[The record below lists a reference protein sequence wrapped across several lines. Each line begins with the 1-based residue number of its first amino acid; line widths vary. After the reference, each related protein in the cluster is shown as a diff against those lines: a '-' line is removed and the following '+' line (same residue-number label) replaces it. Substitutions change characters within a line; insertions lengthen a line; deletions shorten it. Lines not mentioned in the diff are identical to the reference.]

1 MLGWIE
7 KRRPRS
13 YMPVGDVGDHEEK
26 SSLRKYHRLFQ
37 ITLCIGL
44 TLISLGL
51 GYFIRGDSGHLSH
64 REIFE
69 PFGNTR
75 KTFQPNPVFMHYP
88 SNASEAT
95 WESLSLS
102 NGGFIKNPSN
112 ESAALGVSFYH
123 QLHCLHMLQLQY
135 FKTKHELAILR
146 NNSVENTLIDTVGQQ
161 NVVHLEHCFDY
172 MVQSILCAA
181 DTNLEPPDPILDET
195 NGYGF
200 ERSCRD
206 HKGIHNWMERHEYKT

>member
-64 REIFE
+64 REIF
-69 PFGNTR
+69 
-75 KTFQPNPVFMHYP
+75 
-88 SNASEAT
+88 A
-95 WESLSLS
+95 